1 MVDGDVTDAEGAV
14 ENRGRL
20 RRIGHPLRAVVA
32 AAVLIGS
39 IAASFLTGL
48 LVQAPDR
55 GPGEQP
61 RQMIR
66 VTAPVERR
74 VVDSRTA
81 FAGIVVAGREQTLST
96 IPAGVPAVVTRRTVD
111 VGEAIGPGSL
121 VGAVSGRPVFVLPAP
136 LALYRDLRSGDE
148 GDDVSSLQRALRGI
162 GADVEV
168 TGWADWRTTAAVT
181 ELFVDNGFPAPTAA
195 PDAAESSPADPDPSE
210 STSSPT
216 PEGQQPRVVRPPGP
230 LIPFAS
236 FVALAEAEATVTGA
250 LPLGATVTSEAPL
263 VTVRTSPNTVS
274 FRADAVSAAT
284 LTVGQ
289 EVSVQADTRQ
299 LAGTITTIGEF
310 VEASDGKA
318 PGRDVTVASADPAF
332 AGLSPGLSVTVLPQA
347 PHEESLAVPTVAL
360 RQDAE
365 GTFVLVPDGAEAGAE
380 QPTPRRVP
388 VTVDYS
394 GNGWTAIAG
403 DVLAPGS
410 EVILQ

>member
-1 MVDGDVTDAEGAV
+1 MPSST
-14 ENRGRL
+14 RL
-20 RRIGHPLRAVVA
+20 RRIEHPLRAVVA
-32 AAVLIGS
+32 ALVLLGS
-39 IAASFLTGL
+39 ITASFLTGL
-48 LVQAPDR
+48 LVQAPDH
-55 GPGEQP
+55 GPGEQV
-61 RQMIR
+61 RQTIR

-81 FAGIVVAGREQTLST
+81 FAGSVVAGSEQTLST
-96 IPAGVPAVVTRRTVD
+96 IPSGVPAVVTRRTVD
-111 VGEAIGPGSL
+111 VGDVVRPGSL
-121 VGAVSGRPVFVLPAP
+121 VGAVSGRPVFAVPGP
-136 LALYRDLRSGDE
+136 LALYRDLRTEDE
-148 GDDVSSLQRALRGI
+148 GDDVSSLQRALRET

-168 TGWADWRTTAAVT
+168 TGWVDWRTTAAVT
-181 ELFVDNGFPAPTAA
+181 ELFVDNGFPAPTA
-195 PDAAESSPADPDPSE
+195 PSPETMESSPTDPDPSE
-210 STSSPT
+210 PISSPA
-216 PEGQQPRVVRPPGP
+216 PEIQQPRVVRPPGP

-236 FVALAEAEATVTGA
+236 FVALASAEATVTGA

-284 LTVGQ
+284 LTDGQ

-299 LAGTITTIGEF
+299 LAGTITAIGEF

-318 PGRDVTVASADPAF
+318 PGRDVTVTSADPAF
-332 AGLSPGLSVTVLPQA
+332 AGLSPGLSVTVLPEA
-347 PHEESLAVPTVAL
+347 EHEESLAVPTVAL

-365 GTFVLVPDGAEAGAE
+365 GTFVLVPADAEAGAE
-380 QPTPRRVP
+380 HPEPRRVP